1 MLSRRPPTAT
11 RGFTLVEVVIVM
23 AMAALLAGAAVPALQ
38 GALLK
43 GRRPDAFNALT
54 AVQLAQERWR
64 AEHANYTSA
73 LSELG
78 LPDTVHGGRYT
89 LRVTAADADGFT
101 VEASANGAQ
110 QRDTDCAVLRV
121 VVTGGAIRHE
131 AVDGTGTGSE
141 AQGRRCWL
149 Q

>member
-1 MLSRRPPTAT
+1 MLSRRPPVAA

-23 AMAALLAGAAVPALQ
+23 AMAALLAGAAVPALH

-64 AEHANYTSA
+64 AEHTDYATA
-73 LSELG
+73 
-78 LPDTVHGGRYT
+78 LPDLSLTDAVPGGRYT
-89 LRVTAADADGFT
+89 LRITAADADGFT
-101 VEASANGAQ
+101 AEAGATGAQ

-121 VVTGGAIRHE
+121 VVAGGAIRHE
-131 AVDGTGTGSE
+131 AVASDGTGSE
-141 AQGRRCWL
+141 AQARRCWL